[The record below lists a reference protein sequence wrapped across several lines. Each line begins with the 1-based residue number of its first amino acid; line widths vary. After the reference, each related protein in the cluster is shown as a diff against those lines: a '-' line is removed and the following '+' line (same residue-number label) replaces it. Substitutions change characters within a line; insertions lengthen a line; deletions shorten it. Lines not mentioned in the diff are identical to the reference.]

1 MGTAKFSSQVGRVV
15 QEIDRLIAEM
25 TTLRRRVSALG
36 SQPVRPD
43 RSVREAEYFGMW
55 ADRTVDAPMTEK
67 LPNTVVLIGFLKL
80 T

>member
-1 MGTAKFSSQVGRVV
+1 MGTVKFSSQVECVV

-25 TTLRRRVSALG
+25 IALRRRVSTLG

-55 ADRTVDAPMTEK
+55 ADREDIRGISSREWLENLRAQQWTSQ
-67 LPNTVVLIGFLKL
+67 
-80 T
+80 